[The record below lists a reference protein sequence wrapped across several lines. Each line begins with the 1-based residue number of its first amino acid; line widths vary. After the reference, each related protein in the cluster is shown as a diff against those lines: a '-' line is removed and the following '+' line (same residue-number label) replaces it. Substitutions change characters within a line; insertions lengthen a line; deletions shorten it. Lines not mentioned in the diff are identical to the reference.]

1 MDAANPMTIA
11 PARNCSRGVDSQQG
25 RGVYEWWGNG
35 GKEQRNGEE
44 ERKEKKERREEEG
57 NSGSRHGRMKKER
70 AEFLGAANA
79 NFDENPE
86 SARKSDSGFL
96 YVGGA

>member
-1 MDAANPMTIA
+1 
-11 PARNCSRGVDSQQG
+11 
-25 RGVYEWWGNG
+25 
-35 GKEQRNGEE
+35 
-44 ERKEKKERREEEG
+44 
-57 NSGSRHGRMKKER
+57 MKKER

-86 SARKSDSGFL
+86 SAKKSDSGFL